1 MEGQP
6 VPLDT
11 RKLQARR
18 QADQRQP
25 AQTPSRQERKVMG
38 PQEVERIAAEAEKE
52 LDLRTRIIDT
62 IKTCYDPEIPV
73 NIYELGLVYRLEVSE
88 TGRVDIDMTL
98 TTPACPV
105 AGSLV
110 EEVRRRVAEVPGV
123 TEVNVQL
130 VWDPPWSPDRMS
142 ESARLQLGFM

>member
-110 EEVRRRVAEVPGV
+110 EEVRRRVAGVPGV